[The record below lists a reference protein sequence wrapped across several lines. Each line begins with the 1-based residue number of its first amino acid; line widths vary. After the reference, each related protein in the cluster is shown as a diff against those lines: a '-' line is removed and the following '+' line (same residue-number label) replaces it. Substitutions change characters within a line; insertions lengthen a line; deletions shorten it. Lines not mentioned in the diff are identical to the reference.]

1 MYIDSHVHLNSDV
14 LYENLDFYVKKAQQ
28 QNVSHMIVI
37 GFDGQTNKRAIEIAK
52 NYPNIYATVGYHPT
66 EAKSV
71 TNDDFELLKTYLKQ
85 DKVVAIGECG
95 FDFYWDEDHEAE
107 QRYVF
112 RTQIELAKEFD
123 VPLIIHMREAT
134 EKTFKLLEAYAPI
147 KGIMHCYSGSAEMAE
162 RFLELGLHIS
172 LGGPVT
178 FKNAKTPKEVARMVP
193 LDKLLIETDAPYL
206 TPHPYRGKQND
217 SSYIPLIAK
226 EIARIKSLSV
236 EKIAQATTYNALKLF
251 NIKDDKQ

>member
-14 LYENLDFYVKKAQQ
+14 LYENLDYYIEKAHK

-37 GFDGQTNKRAIEIAK
+37 GFDQQTNKRAIEIAEK
-52 NYPNIYATVGYHPT
+52 YPNIYATVGYHPT
-66 EAKSV
+66 EAKSI
-71 TNDDFELLKTYLKQ
+71 TTDDFDILKTYLNH

-95 FDFYWDEDHEAE
+95 LDFHWDKDHEEE
-107 QRYVF
+107 QFNVF
-112 RTQIELAKEFD
+112 RTQIELSKETD
-123 VPLIIHMREAT
+123 LPLIIHMRDAT
-134 EKTFKLLEAYAPI
+134 EKMFNLLEEYAPV
-147 KGIMHCYSGSAEMAE
+147 KGIMHCYTGSAEMAE
-162 RFLELGLHIS
+162 RFLDLGLHIS

-178 FKNAKTPKEVARMVP
+178 FKNAKTPKEVARVVP

-226 EIARIKSLSV
+226 EIARIKSLPL
-236 EKIAQATTYNALKLF
+236 EKIAQVTSDNALKLF
-251 NIKDDKQ
+251 NIEDDK